1 MGQQPRPQLNMN
13 PSAPARSPGYH
24 QKAMEEI
31 QNSLRPFAKSGGEA
45 VGSSAASTISNF
57 SATSGISSLSSTS
70 GTNGTDKDVLQLRH
84 TLSQLINMGY
94 SEDVSLRALQLSNSR
109 LDGALDYLMKQQ
121 IDPGNKCG
129 YTKLIRK
136 PSIERELVLPR
147 GSPAL
152 DSGAGSSRSDSP
164 RLTDIHS
171 SVSRYSP
178 NFSEPPPPPPPR
190 NTPPPPPPPHVPSS
204 YPALNNVQQ
213 LLKRMSPAPIVPAR
227 APPAVPSYNSP
238 ALQQRGTSPVS
249 SVSSSSGRQPMVVQ
263 NGPQVQQQL
272 SQQIQALSLYQSSSA
287 STAEPPPPYP
297 LIPQS
302 PSNAPP
308 PPPSYS
314 ASIQNRHSP
323 TQDFRKSPS
332 SGIYS
337 GSTSAGSPSPIPVST
352 TTPPATARP
361 TPLHAWG
368 ARQAK
373 TQPPIIMQSVKSTQ
387 VQKPV
392 LQTAVAPTS
401 PQIPTSPTSTSPLVT
416 CAPPPSYTASIQQKG
431 YTSSPKPAAPLPAG
445 VSPAPANNA
454 TSVIVP
460 TTEPPSY
467 ASTMQAKAKAQ
478 RGMGLSPHPPPPY
491 LDESHAQVNT
501 VECAMSPRAS
511 PNVHPPLQR
520 KYSPV
525 VSSECVA
532 SRSDSPQSTSSGDS
546 RPSYPDNGAPP
557 LPPTGLF
564 WCFITFVLL
573 CQKILK

>member
-1 MGQQPRPQLNMN
+1 MGQQPRSQLNMN

-31 QNSLRPFAKSGGEA
+31 QNSLRPFAKSGSEA
-45 VGSSAASTISNF
+45 VGSSAASTISSF
-57 SATSGISSLSSTS
+57 SATSGVSSLSSIS
-70 GTNGTDKDVLQLRH
+70 GTNGTDKDVHQLRH

-94 SEDVSLRALQLSNSR
+94 TEELSIRALQFSSGR
-109 LDGALDYLMKQQ
+109 LDAALDYLIKQQ
-121 IDPGNKCG
+121 IDPSNKCS
-129 YTKLIRK
+129 YSKLMRK
-136 PSIERELVLPR
+136 PSLERELVLPR

-164 RLTDIHS
+164 RLTEIHS

-190 NTPPPPPPPHVPSS
+190 NTPPPPPPPHVSS
-204 YPALNNVQQ
+204 AYPNVQQ

-238 ALQQRGTSPVS
+238 SIQQRGTSPVS

-287 STAEPPPPYP
+287 SNAEPPPPYP
-297 LIPQS
+297 LIPPS
-302 PSNAPP
+302 PSNGPP

-337 GSTSAGSPSPIPVST
+337 GSTSAGSPSPVPVST
-352 TTPPATARP
+352 NTPTAMARP
-361 TPLHAWG
+361 TPLLAWG
-368 ARQAK
+368 ARQTK

-392 LQTAVAPTS
+392 LQTAVAPTA
-401 PQIPTSPTSTSPLVT
+401 PQIPTSPTNT
-416 CAPPPSYTASIQQKG
+416 CAPPPSYTASIQQKA
-431 YTSSPKPAAPLPAG
+431 YTSPKPAAPLPVTATN
-445 VSPAPANNA
+445 SAN
-454 TSVIVP
+454 VIVP

-478 RGMGLSPHPPPPY
+478 RGMMAPPPPY
-491 LDESHAQVNT
+491 TDDSHAQVNT
-501 VECAMSPRAS
+501 VECAVSPRSS
-511 PNVHPPLQR
+511 PNVHPSLQR

-525 VSSECVA
+525 VSTECVV

-546 RPSYPDNGAPP
+546 RQIFQDNGAPP
-557 LPPTGLF
+557 LPPTG
-564 WCFITFVLL
+564 
-573 CQKILK
+573 